1 MKKAKILAAA
11 FVITLPITFSISP
24 VNAASIKNG
33 VACSKA
39 NATTKVGTKSYK
51 CAKNPYV
58 TPTKRTWTLTGCL
71 SAYALWKNAKEE
83 YDNWKDLA
91 KLAGP
96 EGEKT
101 LTELQASITDLETTM
116 KTQACKKGA

>member
-1 MKKAKILAAA
+1 MKKAVLAVAAGAILFSGA
-11 FVITLPITFSISP
+11 ITAPAQAVT
-24 VNAASIKNG
+24 VKNG

-39 NATTKVGTKSYK
+39 NATTKVGTKVYR

-58 TPTKRTWTLTGCL
+58 TPSKRTWTLKGCL
-71 SAYALWKNAKEE
+71 DAYALYKNAQEE
-83 YDNWKDLA
+83 YDSWKDLA

-101 LTELQASITDLETTM
+101 MQDLQDSIASLEKTM
-116 KTQACKKGA
+116 KTVACKRGA

>member
-1 MKKAKILAAA
+1 MKKPLLIFL
-11 FVITLPITFSISP
+11 VGTFYFLCIVSIPANS
-24 VNAASIKNG
+24 ATIKNG
-33 VACSKA
+33 VLCTKA
-39 NATTKVGTKSYK
+39 NATSKVGGKTYK

-71 SAYALWKNAKEE
+71 TAYSLWKNAKEE

-101 LTELQASITDLETTM
+101 IQDLQDSITSLENTM
-116 KTQACKKGA
+116 KNVACKKGA

>member
-1 MKKAKILAAA
+1 MKKVVMAIAAGAIL
-11 FVITLPITFSISP
+11 FSGVAIAP
-24 VNAASIKNG
+24 ANAATIKNG
-33 VACSKA
+33 VACTKA
-39 NATTKVGTKSYK
+39 NATTKVGSKTYK

-71 SAYALWKNAKEE
+71 TAFSLWKNAKEE

-96 EGEKT
+96 DGEKT
-101 LTELQASITDLETTM
+101 MQELLDSIASLEKTM
-116 KTQACKKGA
+116 KTVACKKGA

>member
-1 MKKAKILAAA
+1 MKKAVMAIAAGAIL
-11 FVITLPITFSISP
+11 FSGVAIAP
-24 VNAASIKNG
+24 ANAATIKNG

-39 NATTKVGTKSYK
+39 NATTKVGAKTYK

-71 SAYALWKNAKEE
+71 TAYSLWKNAKEE

-96 EGEKT
+96 DGEKT
-101 LTELQASITDLETTM
+101 MQELLDSIASLENTM
-116 KTQACKKGA
+116 KTVACKKGA

>member
-1 MKKAKILAAA
+1 MAIAAGAIL
-11 FVITLPITFSISP
+11 FSGVAIAP
-24 VNAASIKNG
+24 ANAATIKNG

-39 NATTKVGTKSYK
+39 NATTKVGAKTYK

-71 SAYALWKNAKEE
+71 TAYSLWKNAKEE

-96 EGEKT
+96 DGEKT
-101 LTELQASITDLETTM
+101 MQELLDSIASLENTM
-116 KTQACKKGA
+116 KTVACKKGA